1 MIIDFAFLGLSGVLF
16 LSAWILLTVVNK
28 RLAEMKELYTKIFDI
43 RDEYEAHIEH
53 LQTGYMAELNVVE
66 QALGAALGYTRYC
79 DNPEVFPDATD
90 ADGVCVGIHAA
101 GTLAM
106 EAADV
111 ITALKARIAELE
123 VDGGSDVD

>member
-1 MIIDFAFLGLSGVLF
+1 MSGLLWTDERIERETSKMVINAGYAYDL
-16 LSAWILLTVVNK
+16 IK
-28 RLAEMKELYTKIFDI
+28 RMVE
-43 RDEYEAHIEH
+43 EYEARIAH

-79 DNPEVFPDATD
+79 DNPEIFPGTTE

-111 ITALKARIAELE
+111 IKAMKERLAELE
-123 VDGGSDVD
+123 HGE